1 MVRFSIIIPTYN
13 EEKYIKKTLESIKK
27 QDYKDVEVIVADSNS
42 KDKTLAIARKAYKG
56 VKIHVEKRRG
66 VPLACNKSAKV
77 AKGEILLF
85 IDADT
90 SITGTLLKAYDEAF
104 KGSGVVAA
112 TGPIVP
118 LEKTSKKISIGFKV
132 ISVYLVKFFIKI
144 GQPST
149 ISSNLAISR
158 KAYLKIGGFD
168 ESLATFYD
176 WDISNR
182 LSKIGKII
190 FVNGAIA
197 KTSVR
202 RVEKW
207 GMFKYFTYHL
217 GNNIRYHLY
226 HTAKNDYEPIR

>member
-66 VPLACNKSAKV
+66 VPLACNKSAKI
-77 AKGEILLF
+77 AKGDILLF

-90 SITGTLLKAYDEAF
+90 SITGTLLKAYDDAF
-104 KGSGVVAA
+104 KESGVVAA

-182 LSKIGKII
+182 LSKTGKIV
-190 FVNGAIA
+190 FVNSAIA

>member
-27 QDYKDVEVIVADSNS
+27 QDYKDVEVIVSDSNS
-42 KDKTLAIARKAYKG
+42 KDKTLAIARKAYNG

-77 AKGEILLF
+77 AKGDILLF

-90 SITGTLLKAYDEAF
+90 SITGTLLKAYDDAF
-104 KGSGVVAA
+104 KESGVVAA

-118 LEKTSKKISIGFKV
+118 LEKTSKRISIGFKV

-182 LSKIGKII
+182 LSKIGKIV